1 MLSFLFYRARIWER
15 NTVTWGETTISIRSH
30 PYAHD
35 SQQAPLQLIALPAQ
49 WILAHSGDVCALCL

>member
-1 MLSFLFYRARIWER
+1 M
-15 NTVTWGETTISIRSH
+15 WGETTISIRSH

-35 SQQAPLQLIALPAQ
+35 SQQAPLQLIALPGQ